1 MSFDP
6 REMTDKNT
14 KPETK
19 ELSDADLDKVQ
30 GAGAKN
36 LTGDETGFLLK
47 GSLKGPQPKGME
59 KMDDDE

>member
-1 MSFDP
+1 
-6 REMTDKNT
+6 MTDKKT

-19 ELSDADLDKVQ
+19 ILSDADLDKVQ

-36 LTGDETGFLLK
+36 LTGDEVGFPLR
-47 GSLKGPQPKGME
+47 GSLKGPQPKGMD